1 MLRTIWLKTLREY
14 WIAVLC
20 WGLGL
25 GLLIYAMYATAQDAL
40 SAGVTQIYQSFSFYG
55 DQVAL
60 NTIPGYVTF
69 RVFGTTL
76 PAFLAIWAILAG
88 ARLVRGDEERG
99 TLDVLLSQPLARIRL
114 LLEKLLALM
123 LAILVMMLIISLF
136 ILLGQLSA
144 KQAADYPRALLTAL
158 NVGLFELIFASIA
171 LLISQFVRWRGAAA
185 GWTAAVLVIMFVFDS
200 VGRVQHDFDWLRRL
214 SIFYYYNAN
223 KPLIPSVATNWGALT
238 LLVLLAAVLIVASAL
253 LFARRDL
260 GGVAFQLALNGQRQ
274 PATVERARALARAA
288 GDPFLRSL
296 GLRTLRAQF
305 TALFWWTVITLF
317 FVEFLT
323 ALIPSLLD
331 VFRKAVAGNAVM
343 SQLFSGYNVAT
354 NQGFLGATVF
364 AFVPV
369 ALTIFALTLASS
381 WSRDLDNNRLEII
394 LSMPQSRLR
403 LLAEHASAVILA
415 SLIPPLLMWL
425 SLLVTANII
434 NLRIDV
440 SDTAAACFSMLPLE
454 WLTAALV
461 YLLATRLPS
470 GLTTGLISV
479 FLALSF
485 LMEFLQPM
493 LKLPE
498 WLINLSIFHL
508 YGSPITE
515 GWRWGPTLTILGLTL
530 VVGLA
535 AFLHFRQSSLVARA

>member
-99 TLDVLLSQPLARIRL
+99 TLDVLLSQPVARSRL
-114 LLEKLLALM
+114 LLEKLLSLI

-144 KQAADYPRALLTAL
+144 HETADYPRALLTTL

-171 LLISQFVRWRGAAA
+171 LLISQFVRWRGAAS
-185 GWTAAVLVIMFVFDS
+185 GWTAAILVLMFLFDS
-200 VGRVQHDFDWLRRL
+200 VGRIQQNVDWLRRL
-214 SIFYYYNAN
+214 SIFYYYNRN
-223 KPLIPSVATNWGALT
+223 KPLVPSVATNWGALA
-238 LLVLLAAVLIVASAL
+238 LLILLAVVLIVASTL
-253 LFARRDL
+253 IFARRDL
-260 GGVAFQLALNGQRQ
+260 GGVAFQLALNGRRH
-274 PATVERARALARAA
+274 PSTVERARALARAA

-296 GLRTLRAQF
+296 SLRTLRAQF
-305 TALFWWTVITLF
+305 TSLFWWTMITLF

-331 VFRKAVAGNAVM
+331 IFRKAVAGNAVM

-364 AFVPV
+364 AFIPV
-369 ALTIFALTLASS
+369 ALTIFAMTLAYS
-381 WSRDLDNNRLEII
+381 WSRDLDNNRLELI
-394 LSMPQSRLR
+394 LSTPHSRSRL
-403 LLAEHASAVILA
+403 LGEHAAAVVVA
-415 SLIPPLLMWL
+415 SLIPPLVIWL
-425 SLLVTANII
+425 SLLVTASSI

-440 SDTAAACFSMLPLE
+440 GDTAAACFSMLPLE
-454 WLTAALV
+454 WLAAALV
-461 YLLATRLPS
+461 YLLATRLS
-470 GLTTGLISV
+470 AGLTTGLVSLFI
-479 FLALSF
+479 ALSF

-493 LKLPE
+493 LKLPD

-515 GWRWGPTLTILGLTL
+515 GMRWGPTLTVLGLAIA
-530 VVGLA
+530 VALA
-535 AFLHFRQSSLVARA
+535 ALFHFKESSLMARA

>member
-1 MLRTIWLKTLREY
+1 MLRAIWLKTLREY
-14 WIAVLC
+14 WIAILC
-20 WGLGL
+20 WGVGL

-40 SAGVTQIYQSFSFYG
+40 SAGVTQIYQSFGFYG

-76 PAFLAIWAILAG
+76 PAFLAIWAMLAG

-99 TLDVLLSQPLARIRL
+99 TLDVLLSQPVARARL

-144 KQAADYPRALLTAL
+144 HETADYPRALLTAL

-185 GWTAAVLVIMFVFDS
+185 GWTAGILVLMFLFDS
-200 VGRVQHDFDWLRRL
+200 AGRLQQNFDWLRRL
-214 SIFYYYNAN
+214 SIFYYYNRN
-223 KPLIPSVATNWGALT
+223 KPLIPSVAANWGALA
-238 LLVLLAAVLIVASAL
+238 LLILLAVALIVASTL
-253 LFARRDL
+253 IFARRDL
-260 GGVAFQLALNGQRQ
+260 GGVALQLALNGRRQ
-274 PATVERARALARAA
+274 PTTVERARALARAA

-317 FVEFLT
+317 FAEFLT

-331 VFRKAVAGNAVM
+331 IFRKAVQGNAVM
-343 SQLFSGYNVAT
+343 SHLFSGYNVAT

-364 AFVPV
+364 AFIPV
-369 ALTIFALTLASS
+369 ALTIFAMTLAHS
-381 WSRDLDNNRLEII
+381 WSRDLDNSRLEII
-394 LSMPQSRLR
+394 LSTPQSRLR
-403 LLAEHASAVILA
+403 LLAEHASAVVLA
-415 SLIPPLLMWL
+415 SLIPPLVIWL
-425 SLLVTANII
+425 GLLVTANII

-440 SDTAAACFSMLPLE
+440 GDTAAACFSMLPLE
-454 WLTAALV
+454 WLAAALV
-461 YLLATRLPS
+461 YLLATRLS
-470 GLTTGLISV
+470 ASLTTGLVSA

-485 LMEFLQPM
+485 LMEFLQPL
-493 LKLPE
+493 LKLPA
-498 WLINLSIFHL
+498 WLVNLSIFHL
-508 YGSPITE
+508 YGSPITD
-515 GWRWGPTLTILGLTL
+515 GMRWGPTLTVLGLA
-530 VVGLA
+530 VIVALA
-535 AFLHFRQSSLVARA
+535 ALFHFRESSLTARA

>member
-1 MLRTIWLKTLREY
+1 MLRAIWLKSLREY
-14 WIAVLC
+14 WIAILC

-25 GLLIYAMYATAQDAL
+25 GLLIYAMYATAQDVL
-40 SAGVTQIYQSFSFYG
+40 SAGVTQIYQSFGFYG

-99 TLDVLLSQPLARIRL
+99 TLDVLLAQPIMRARL
-114 LLEKLLALM
+114 LLEKLLALT

-136 ILLGQLSA
+136 ILFGQLSA
-144 KQAADYPRALLTAL
+144 HETADYPRALLTAL
-158 NVGLFELIFASIA
+158 NVGLFELIFACIA

-185 GWTAAVLVIMFVFDS
+185 GWTAAILVIMFLLDS
-200 VGRVQHDFDWLRRL
+200 VGRVQHNFDWLRHV

-223 KPLIPSVATNWGALT
+223 KPLIPSVNANWGAVALLIALT
-238 LLVLLAAVLIVASAL
+238 LVLIVASTVI
-253 LFARRDL
+253 FARRDL
-260 GGVAFQLALNGQRQ
+260 GSVALQLAINGWRQ
-274 PATVERARALARAA
+274 PATVERVRALARAA

-296 GLRTLRAQF
+296 GLCTLRAQF
-305 TALFWWTVITLF
+305 VALFWWTVITLF

-331 VFRKAVAGNAVM
+331 VFRKAVQGNAVM

-364 AFVPV
+364 AFIPV
-369 ALTIFALTLASS
+369 ALTIFAMTQAYT
-381 WSRDLDNNRLEII
+381 WSRDLDNQRLEII
-394 LSMPQSRLR
+394 LSTPQPRIR
-403 LLAEHASAVILA
+403 LLGEHAAAVGLA
-415 SLIPPLLMWL
+415 SLIPPLLIWL
-425 SLLVTANII
+425 GLLLTANII

-440 SDTAAACFSMLPLE
+440 GDTAAACFSMLPLE
-454 WLTAALV
+454 WLAAALV
-461 YLLATRLPS
+461 YLLATRLPA
-470 GLTTGLISV
+470 GLTTGLVSL
-479 FLALSF
+479 FLAISF

-493 LKLPE
+493 LKLPD

-515 GWRWGPTLTILGLTL
+515 GMRWGPTLTILGLAL
-530 VVGLA
+530 VAMLA
-535 AFLHFRQSSLVARA
+535 AFFHFKESSLTART

>member
-1 MLRTIWLKTLREY
+1 MSLSAFWRPGREGTAMLRTIWLKTLREY

-158 NVGLFELIFASIA
+158 NVGLFELIFACIA

-185 GWTAAVLVIMFVFDS
+185 GWTAAILVIMFLFDS
-200 VGRVQHDFDWLRRL
+200 VGRVQHNFDWLRHL
-214 SIFYYYNAN
+214 SIFYYYNSN
-223 KPLIPSVATNWGALT
+223 KPLIPSVSANWGAVAL
-238 LLVLLAAVLIVASAL
+238 LLVLTLVLIAASTL
-253 LFARRDL
+253 IFARRDL
-260 GGVAFQLALNGQRQ
+260 GGVALQLALNGRQ
-274 PATVERARALARAA
+274 SGAVERGRALARAA

-317 FVEFLT
+317 FVELLT
-323 ALIPSLLD
+323 SLIPSLLD
-331 VFRKAVAGNAVM
+331 VFRKAVQGNPVM
-343 SQLFSGYNVAT
+343 SQLFSGSHVAT
-354 NQGFLGATVF
+354 NQGFLGA
-364 AFVPV
+364 
-369 ALTIFALTLASS
+369 
-381 WSRDLDNNRLEII
+381 
-394 LSMPQSRLR
+394 
-403 LLAEHASAVILA
+403 
-415 SLIPPLLMWL
+415 
-425 SLLVTANII
+425 
-434 NLRIDV
+434 
-440 SDTAAACFSMLPLE
+440 
-454 WLTAALV
+454 
-461 YLLATRLPS
+461 
-470 GLTTGLISV
+470 
-479 FLALSF
+479 
-485 LMEFLQPM
+485 
-493 LKLPE
+493 
-498 WLINLSIFHL
+498 
-508 YGSPITE
+508 
-515 GWRWGPTLTILGLTL
+515 
-530 VVGLA
+530 
-535 AFLHFRQSSLVARA
+535 